1 MSLNE
6 RIVVTRDGQRG
17 WVDEEAGPLEDS
29 GKNILLRLE
38 SGERVLAPADLL
50 RRQENGSYFLDADL
64 AELSGA
70 ADSHVVVPVVVE
82 ELAIGKRPVE
92 SGGVRVTTQVHGET
106 RMIDEPGFR
115 EEIEVER
122 ITRNQVLDQ
131 PAQARQ
137 EDETIIIPLMEEVL
151 VIEKRLVLREEVRI
165 TRRRSEIH
173 NPQQVTLR
181 REEATI
187 ERIPGEETTSP
198 EDGSRPA

>member
-1 MSLNE
+1 MSPNE

-17 WVDEEAGPLEDS
+17 WVDEETGPLEDS

-38 SGERVLAPADLL
+38 NGERVLAPADLL
-50 RRQENGSYFLDADL
+50 RRQEDGSYLLDADL
-64 AELSGA
+64 AELSGV
-70 ADSHVVVPVVVE
+70 ADAHVVVPVVVE
-82 ELAIGKRPVE
+82 ELAIGKRPVD
-92 SGGVRVTTQVHGET
+92 SGGVRVTKQVHGET
-106 RMIDEPGFR
+106 RTIDEPGFR

-122 ITRNQVLDQ
+122 IPRNQVLDR

-137 EDETIIIPLMEEVL
+137 EDDTFIIPLMEEVL

-165 TRRRSEIH
+165 TRRRSEIR

-198 EDGSRPA
+198 EDGNSPA